1 MKIAIISDIHANMQ
15 ALETVLADI
24 KSENCDKILCLGD
37 YVMAG
42 PQPKE
47 TLKYVMENS
56 KDWEMIK
63 GNTDVMVSN
72 VDLYADKVK
81 SVFPI
86 MGEALVNDAKE
97 LDDEMITF
105 LKNLPEQKEL
115 NIEGVKL
122 LLVHGSPRKID
133 ENIFPELPIED
144 VEEMIKG
151 VDADVIFCG
160 HTHIPC
166 GYQTNTKKTVVNVG
180 SVGRPFTAQ
189 PQACYV
195 VATLKSGEI
204 ELKHKFLDYDNKL
217 ASQILAKRNFDGAE
231 KLANILINPE
241 VRHM

>member
-47 TLKYVMENS
+47 TLKYVMEIS

-160 HTHIPC
+160 HTC
-166 GYQTNTKKTVVNVG
+166 
-180 SVGRPFTAQ
+180 
-189 PQACYV
+189 
-195 VATLKSGEI
+195 L
-204 ELKHKFLDYDNKL
+204 
-217 ASQILAKRNFDGAE
+217 
-231 KLANILINPE
+231 
-241 VRHM
+241 